1 MARATAG
8 KVSAAKPT
16 AGRGGVVWTKRQRAR
31 LFGSLHPQPGDP
43 AAPTREAAWR
53 GLCDLYGAP
62 EVYALPDEADR
73 RAEKVLGELRA
84 EFRGAPRTSTP
95 GRELLRLGLLMNE
108 GESSTDYYKN
118 VKAVTAGLVEFWVSH
133 AGLEFASRVV
143 WTPGE
148 CGGGVRCGDARRA
161 FVAKGS
167 VAGEQAL
174 GRTELWWLHLRRAIL
189 AASPAVYEDTR
200 RVWLGAGADKFVVAA
215 TFCRAPDEAHALVA
229 KELARKSVGYGSI
242 VLLSAL
248 TDPQLALRFARAQP
262 LNYACG
268 AEFHAFALV
277 DNLGAA
283 AAPVLLALLERVSSG
298 TDARRA
304 LAAAAVLAD
313 PAACKAAL
321 RGLAG
326 PAATSLATALK

>member
-8 KVSAAKPT
+8 KVS
-16 AGRGGVVWTKRQRAR
+16 GGVVWTKRQRAR
-31 LFGSLHPQPGDP
+31 LFGSLHPQPSDP

-62 EVYALPDEADR
+62 ELYALPDEADR

-84 EFRGAPRTSTP
+84 EFRGAPTTSTP

-118 VKAVTAGLVEFWVSH
+118 FKAVTEALVQFWVGH

-143 WTPGE
+143 WTPGSS
-148 CGGGVRCGDARRA
+148 GGGVRCGDARRA
-161 FVAKGS
+161 FVARGS
-167 VAGEQAL
+167 DAEQAL

-189 AASPAVYEDTR
+189 AASPAVYEASR
-200 RVWLGAGADKFVVAA
+200 RVWLDAGADKFAVAA

>member
-1 MARATAG
+1 MAKTTG
-8 KVSAAKPT
+8 
-16 AGRGGVVWTKRQRAR
+16 GRGGIVWTKRQRAR
-31 LFGSLHPQPGDP
+31 LFGSLHPHPVDP

-62 EVYALPDEADR
+62 ELYALPDDADR

-84 EFRGAPRTSTP
+84 EFRGAPTTSTP

-118 VKAVTAGLVEFWVSH
+118 FKAVTAALVHFWVSH
-133 AGLEFASRVV
+133 AGPGFASRVV
-143 WTPGE
+143 WTAGS
-148 CGGGVRCGDARRA
+148 CGGGVCCGDARRA

-167 VAGEQAL
+167 AGEDRAL
-174 GRTELWWLHLRRAIL
+174 GCTELWWLHLRRAIL
-189 AASPAVYEDTR
+189 AASPAEYEGSR
-200 RVWLGAGADKFVVAA
+200 RVWVEAGADKFAIAA
-215 TFCRAPDEAHALVA
+215 TFCRSPDEAHALVA
-229 KELARKSVGYGSI
+229 RELARKSIHYGSI
-242 VLLSAL
+242 VLLSAI
-248 TDPQLALRFARAQP
+248 TDAELALRFARAQP

-304 LAAAAVLAD
+304 LS
-313 PAACKAAL
+313 
-321 RGLAG
+321 RR
-326 PAATSLATALK
+326 